1 MPILHD
7 FEYFKPMWVSE
18 AINLLLA
25 HSSAAILAGG
35 TDLILNLKQGIA
47 TPEAVID
54 IKGIDELKK
63 IEFDGSHLLIG
74 ALVTFNDLIESD
86 VVNDKFPLIVE
97 VSKTVGS
104 MGIRNR
110 ATMVGNICSA
120 VPCMDSGPLLCVYEA
135 DILVQGQAGDRK
147 IPVAAWFLAN
157 RKTSLKEGEFVTG
170 IAIPLPGKKHAGC
183 YVRLGR
189 YAGEDLAQVS
199 IAIIA
204 FSDDSYRIAFGAV
217 APIPVRAK
225 KIENLLKG
233 KKLDDV
239 LIEKAK
245 EIVPQEITPITDIR
259 ASKEYRMHTAKVMFE
274 RGIKTVV
281 DRLNGGVPEYGMN
294 LLAL

>member
-1 MPILHD
+1 VPILYD
-7 FEYFKPMWVSE
+7 FEYFKPMLVSE

-25 HSSAAILAGG
+25 HSNAAILAGG

-47 TPEAVID
+47 TPEVVID
-54 IKGIDELKK
+54 IKGIDELKE
-63 IEFDGSHLLIG
+63 IDLDGSHLRIG

-86 VVNDKFPLIVE
+86 IVKDKFPLIAE

-120 VPCMDSGPLLCVYEA
+120 VPCMDSGPLLCVYDA
-135 DILVQGQAGDRK
+135 DILVSGSAGERK
-147 IPVAAWFLAN
+147 IPVSEWFLGN
-157 RKTSLKEGEFVTG
+157 RETSIQEGEIVTG
-170 IAIPLPGKKHAGC
+170 ITIPFPDKKHAGC

-199 IAIIA
+199 VDLLAL
-204 FSDDSYRIAFGAV
+204 SDDTYRIAFGAV

-225 KIENLLKG
+225 KIENLLNG

-245 EIVPQEITPITDIR
+245 EIVSQEIAPITDIR

-274 RGIKTVV
+274 RGIKTAV
-281 DRLNGGVPEYGMN
+281 DRLNGGGSDQ
-294 LLAL
+294 

>member
-1 MPILHD
+1 MPILYD
-7 FEYFKPMWVSE
+7 FEYFKPMLVSE

-25 HSSAAILAGG
+25 HSNAAILAGG

-47 TPEAVID
+47 TPEVVID
-54 IKGIDELKK
+54 IKGIDELKE
-63 IEFDGSHLLIG
+63 IDLDGSHLRIG

-86 VVNDKFPLIVE
+86 IVKDKFPLIAE

-120 VPCMDSGPLLCVYEA
+120 VPCMDSGPLLCVYDA
-135 DILVQGQAGDRK
+135 DILVSGSAGERK
-147 IPVAAWFLAN
+147 IPVSEWFLGN
-157 RKTSLKEGEFVTG
+157 RETSIQEGEIVTG
-170 IAIPLPGKKHAGC
+170 ITIPFPDKKHAGC

-199 IAIIA
+199 VDLLAL
-204 FSDDSYRIAFGAV
+204 SDDTYRIAFGAV

-225 KIENLLKG
+225 KIENLLNG

-245 EIVPQEITPITDIR
+245 EIVSQEIAPITDIR

-274 RGIKTVV
+274 RGIKTAV
-281 DRLNGGVPEYGMN
+281 DRLNGGGSDQ
-294 LLAL
+294 

>member
-7 FEYFKPMWVSE
+7 FEYFKPMLVSE

-25 HSSAAILAGG
+25 HSNAAILAGG

-47 TPEAVID
+47 TPEVVID
-54 IKGIDELKK
+54 IKGIDELKE
-63 IEFDGSHLLIG
+63 IDLDGSHLRIG
-74 ALVTFNDLIESD
+74 ALVTFNDLIELD
-86 VVNDKFPLIVE
+86 IVKDKFPLIAE

-120 VPCMDSGPLLCVYEA
+120 VPCMDSGPLLCVYDA
-135 DILVQGQAGDRK
+135 DILVSGSAGERK
-147 IPVAAWFLAN
+147 IPVSEWFLGN
-157 RKTSLKEGEFVTG
+157 RETSIQEGEIVTG
-170 IAIPLPGKKHAGC
+170 ITIPFPDKKHAGC

-199 IAIIA
+199 VDLLAL
-204 FSDDSYRIAFGAV
+204 SDDTYRIAFGAV

-225 KIENLLKG
+225 KIENLLNG

-245 EIVPQEITPITDIR
+245 EIVSQEIAPITDIR

-274 RGIKTVV
+274 RGIKTAV
-281 DRLNGGVPEYGMN
+281 DRLNGGGSDQ
-294 LLAL
+294 

>member
-1 MPILHD
+1 MPILYD
-7 FEYFKPMWVSE
+7 FEYFKPMLVSE

-25 HSSAAILAGG
+25 HSNAAILAGG

-47 TPEAVID
+47 TPEVVID
-54 IKGIDELKK
+54 IKGIDELKE
-63 IEFDGSHLLIG
+63 IDLDGSHLRIG

-86 VVNDKFPLIVE
+86 IVKDKFPLIAE

-120 VPCMDSGPLLCVYEA
+120 VPCMDSGPLLCVYDA
-135 DILVQGQAGDRK
+135 DILVSGSAGERK
-147 IPVAAWFLAN
+147 IPVSEWFLGN
-157 RKTSLKEGEFVTG
+157 RETSIQEGEIVTG
-170 IAIPLPGKKHAGC
+170 ITIPFPDKKHAGC

-199 IAIIA
+199 VDLLAL
-204 FSDDSYRIAFGAV
+204 SDDTYRIAFGAV

-225 KIENLLKG
+225 KIENLLNG

-245 EIVPQEITPITDIR
+245 EIIPEEIAPITDIR

-274 RGIKTVV
+274 RGIKTAV
-281 DRLNGGVPEYGMN
+281 DRLNGGGSDQ
-294 LLAL
+294 